1 MEIEI
6 EKKQI
11 EDSKTDPKCFEPIYI
26 KYYELILK
34 FVYKRIE
41 NIDDSRE
48 VTSIV
53 FAKAIINISK
63 YRDQGFSISSWLYRI
78 AINEINLFYRH
89 SKKTRVIR
97 LDNKVVKNIA
107 DESKNLNADLL
118 AALKKSLLYLS
129 EKELLLIELRYFEE
143 RPFSEVGDILE
154 ISENNAKVKTYRV
167 IDKLKKIYAKI
178 T

>member
-1 MEIEI
+1 M
-6 EKKQI
+6 K
-11 EDSKTDPKCFEPIYI
+11 
-26 KYYELILK
+26 
-34 FVYKRIE
+34 
-41 NIDDSRE
+41 N
-48 VTSIV
+48 
-53 FAKAIINISK
+53 A
-63 YRDQGFSISSWLYRI
+63 
-78 AINEINLFYRH
+78 H

-107 DESKNLNADLL
+107 DESKSLDPDLL

-143 RPFSEVGDILE
+143 RPFSEVGQILE

-167 IDKLKKIYAKI
+167 IDKLKKIYVKI